1 METTLYDLGVTAG
14 DVFLEI
20 SYLLAAIF
28 FVIGLKLM
36 SHPETARKGNFWA
49 GGGMGLSM
57 VTTLFL
63 HRDASGAH
71 IEMINVIVIII
82 AIAIGGVLGTI
93 VARRIKMTAMPQL
106 VSVFNATG

>member
-36 SHPETARKGNFWA
+36 SHPESARKGNFWA
-49 GGGMGLSM
+49 ASGMGLAM
-57 VTTLFL
+57 ITTLFL
-63 HRDASGAH
+63 HRDASGNL
-71 IEMINVIVIII
+71 ISLTNGMVVVISII
-82 AIAIGGVLGTI
+82 
-93 VARRIKMTAMPQL
+93 
-106 VSVFNATG
+106 F